1 MKTVLQKAL
10 QVADSAEVYVR
21 DVLST
26 SVDLLKGEIQEVAS
40 EIKTEVSLRIVKNGN
55 MGTAVATD
63 IMDDTLI
70 SRAVISLENQK
81 SEAVPFPN
89 LEVPLVLCA
98 TPEVE
103 ALTTQQLV
111 DIVTSVS
118 QRIVE
123 QAPDVTTGISATKLV
138 KTVKML
144 NSTGFEQSYLYTN
157 LALGMSTKTAQ
168 GFYGAS
174 KSYSGAGLPDVTDQ
188 HITQML
194 TLHRLGEKPVTLGNE
209 RMPVI
214 FGGSVMG
221 ALMMRV
227 LGGVHGGNVS
237 KEISPLNGKIGER
250 LFSDKITIVDDGTM
264 AYGCNSQ
271 PFDDEG
277 IPCKR
282 TVLYEKGVLKNY
294 LVSIGQ
300 SQKLE
305 MPATGNAIKRAL
317 FSKEIEDAPSVFETN
332 FLIEGESISDEALI
346 KGVKRG
352 LYITGVMGAH
362 TGNIN
367 GGEFS
372 LNISSGY
379 LIEEGHLVGQ
389 VKGCMIAGN
398 IYDLFRNIQAIG
410 TQQEVMHSIFYHMGY
425 SPMVL
430 FSEANIIGK

>member
-1 MKTVLQKAL
+1 MKTLLQKAL
-10 QVADSAEVYVR
+10 QVADSAEIYVR
-21 DVLST
+21 DVQST
-26 SVDLLKGEIQEVAS
+26 SVDMLKGEIQEVAS
-40 EIKTEVSLRIVKNGN
+40 EIKTEVSLRIVKDGN

-63 IMDDTLI
+63 ILDDTLI
-70 SRAVISLENQK
+70 DRAVISLENQK

-89 LEVPLVLCA
+89 QEVPMVLCA

-103 ALTTQQLV
+103 GLSTQGLV
-111 DIVTSVS
+111 DLVQGVS
-118 QRIVE
+118 DRIA
-123 QAPDVTTGISATKLV
+123 QKATDVATGVSATKLV
-138 KTVKML
+138 KKVSMV
-144 NSTGFEQSYLYTN
+144 NSSGFEQSYLYTN
-157 LALGMSTKTAQ
+157 LSFGMSTKTAQ

-174 KSYSGAGLPDVTDQ
+174 KEYSGAGLPEITDQ
-188 HITQML
+188 HIEQML
-194 TLHRLGEKPVTLGNE
+194 TLHHLGDKPVTLGNE

-221 ALMMRV
+221 ALMMRI

-237 KEISPLNGKIGER
+237 KEISPLHGKIGQR

-277 IPCKR
+277 SPSQR
-282 TVLYEKGVLKNY
+282 TVLYEEGILKNY

-300 SQKLE
+300 AQKLD

-317 FSKEIEDAPSVFETN
+317 FSKEIEDAPSIFETN
-332 FLIEGESISDEALI
+332 FVIEGDATPDETLI
-346 KGVKRG
+346 KSIKRG

-379 LIEEGHLVGQ
+379 LIEDGNFVGQ

-398 IYDLFRNIQAIG
+398 IYDLFKNVEAIG
-410 TQQEVMHSIFYHMGY
+410 TQKEVMRSIFYHMGY
-425 SPMVL
+425 APMVL

>member
-1 MKTVLQKAL
+1 MKTLLHKAL
-10 QVADSAEVYVR
+10 KVADSAEVYVR
-21 DVLST
+21 EVKST
-26 SVDLLKGEIQEVAS
+26 SVDMLKGEIQEVAS
-40 EIKTEVSLRIVKNGN
+40 EIKTEVSLRIVKDGN

-63 IMDDTLI
+63 VLDETLI
-70 SRAVISLENQK
+70 DRAVISLENQK

-89 LEVPLVLCA
+89 LEVPQVLCA
-98 TPEVE
+98 TAEV
-103 ALTTQQLV
+103 ADLTTVQLV
-111 DIVTSVS
+111 DMVTQVS
-118 QRIVE
+118 NRIAK
-123 QAPDVTTGISATKLV
+123 QAPEVATGVGANKIVKKVTMV
-138 KTVKML
+138 

-157 LALGMSTKTAQ
+157 LSFGMSTRTAQ

-174 KSYSGAGLPDVTDQ
+174 KEYSGAGLPEVTDN
-188 HITQML
+188 HIMEML
-194 TLHRLGEKPVTLGNE
+194 TLHHLGDKPVSLGNE

-227 LGGVHGGNVS
+227 LGGVHGGNIT
-237 KEISPLNGKIGER
+237 KEISPLVGKIGQR
-250 LFSDKITIVDDGTM
+250 LFSDKITIVDDGTL

-277 IPCKR
+277 TPSQR
-282 TVLYEKGVLKNY
+282 TVLYEQGVLKNY
-294 LVSIGQ
+294 LTSIGQ
-300 SQKLE
+300 GQKLNTT
-305 MPATGNAIKRAL
+305 ATGNAIKRAL

-332 FLIEGESISDEALI
+332 FVVEGDAIPDETLI
-346 KGVKRG
+346 KSVKRG

-379 LIEEGHLVGQ
+379 LIEDGHFVGK
-389 VKGCMIAGN
+389 VKGAMIAGN
-398 IYDLFRNIQAIG
+398 IYDLFQNIQAVG
-410 TQQEVMHSIFYHMGY
+410 TQKEVMRSIFYHMGY